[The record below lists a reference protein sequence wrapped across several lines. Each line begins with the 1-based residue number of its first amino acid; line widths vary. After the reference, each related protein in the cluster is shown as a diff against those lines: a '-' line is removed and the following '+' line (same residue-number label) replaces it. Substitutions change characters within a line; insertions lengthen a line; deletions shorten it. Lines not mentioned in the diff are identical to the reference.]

1 MSSKWSE
8 GIEPRGF
15 RWIITERFGVCERPG
30 GYGVGHRRVRRHE
43 EIIWLCRHEIDLI
56 VSITSI
62 PYNLHDYDEHGLAY
76 VHLPFS
82 DPRVGTERLQQILS
96 TIRDHSSSERV
107 VLHHDSIGDRVSGIV
122 AGYLLW
128 SGLVDIGPE
137 AITIAERL
145 LERELGPMAREI
157 VAMAQRLKPGP

>member
-30 GYGVGHRRVRRHE
+30 GYGVGHRRVRRLE
-43 EIIWLCRHEIDLI
+43 EIIWLRRHEIDLI

-82 DPRVGTERLQQILS
+82 DPSVGTERLQQILS

-107 VLHHDSIGDRVSGIV
+107 VLHHDSIGDRVSGMV

-128 SGLVDIGPE
+128 SGLVDSGPE

-157 VAMAQRLKPGP
+157 VAMAQRLKAAP